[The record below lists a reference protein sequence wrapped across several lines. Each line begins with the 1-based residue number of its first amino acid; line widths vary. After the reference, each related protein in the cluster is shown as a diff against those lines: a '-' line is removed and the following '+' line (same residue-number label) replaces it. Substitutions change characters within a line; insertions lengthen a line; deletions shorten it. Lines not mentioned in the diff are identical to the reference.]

1 VDKNFFIILHKSRV
15 HKIHPW
21 FNLVMNRNSDAIS
34 RLCPA
39 CGLCC
44 NGVLFGDVELQRED
58 DTKRLASL
66 GLELLRK
73 GRKTAFTQPC
83 SCFDGKLCG
92 IYADRP
98 RQCRAF
104 ECGLLQQVNAGK
116 LTAVAA
122 LKTIAETRRS
132 SDAVLQLVRELG
144 NLDETK
150 PLNERYADVVA
161 QPMNMSANEAELER
175 RGELMMAVA
184 RLVKSLERDF
194 RR

>member
-1 VDKNFFIILHKSRV
+1 MS
-15 HKIHPW
+15 PE
-21 FNLVMNRNSDAIS
+21 LVSQ
-34 RLCPA
+34 LCPT

-44 NGVLFGDVELQRED
+44 NGVLFGDVELQRGD
-58 DTKRLASL
+58 DAKRLDAL
-66 GLELLRK
+66 GVELFGK
-73 GRKTAFTQPC
+73 GRKTAFSQPC

-104 ECGLLQQVNAGK
+104 ECGLLQRVNAGK
-116 LTAVAA
+116 LTAGAA

-150 PLNERYADVVA
+150 PLNQRYADVVA
-161 QPMNMSANEAELER
+161 QPMNMSASEAELER